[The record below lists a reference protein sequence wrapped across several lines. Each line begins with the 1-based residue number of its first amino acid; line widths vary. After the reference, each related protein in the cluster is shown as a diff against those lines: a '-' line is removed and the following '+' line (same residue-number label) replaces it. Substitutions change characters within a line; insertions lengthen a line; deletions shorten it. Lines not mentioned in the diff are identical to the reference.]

1 MLGNFLGV
9 NYNEIFKQV
18 INDKNVKSTLADF
31 IVYCFDNCI
40 ELEDVM
46 VEKFKTNN
54 RLVQIIDERITALAN
69 NSETKSKFTRQIR
82 EGNQNG

>member
-1 MLGNFLGV
+1 MLGI

-18 INDKNVKSTLADF
+18 MNDKNVKSTLADF

-46 VEKFKTNN
+46 IEKFKNN
-54 RLVQIIDERITALAN
+54 KQLVQIIDDRITTLAN
-69 NSETKSKFTRQIR
+69 NSETKSRFTKQIR

>member
-1 MLGNFLGV
+1 MLGSMLGI

-18 INDKNVKSTLADF
+18 MNDKNVKSTLADF

-46 VEKFKTNN
+46 VEKFKNN
-54 RLVQIIDERITALAN
+54 KQLVQIIDDRITTLAN
-69 NSETKSKFTRQIR
+69 NSETKSRFTKQIR